1 MNKKEVVL
9 LLDDIRNDLRSMQ
22 TDLEFI
28 DKKLGEIEK
37 YFEG

>member
-37 YFEG
+37 YVEG